1 MKYFNNRGAVALIT
15 TIIISLLLSIIIIG
29 VMIVMVSELRQS
41 NDNEQSIR
49 AYYAAEAGVED
60 AMSKLS
66 TRTNQA
72 CDGTATSKNLNLD
85 SASPG
90 LVGWSCQQITFSG
103 QPSGSLPL
111 PDKAVQ
117 LDLTGAQN
125 NWHSIVLEW
134 DTAPTHNDFSP
145 AVLSSAASWGTA
157 RPAAMELT
165 VVDYPSG
172 AGATFNDT
180 NLKIGNALIVPGPP
194 AAATTGDVSNLS
206 GNNPIRGACTGV
218 TTYHCQVLLNNFAP
232 NSRTYMLRLR
242 TRYVG
247 TEYKMTA
254 WTSQNGNGSKIAIP
268 DGTAT
273 SDVTGKA
280 GNVFR
285 RVVYKVP
292 YSKGAAAG
300 LDYVLFSDV
309 SVCKDLSV
317 IGGVQQPSACP

>member
-1 MKYFNNRGAVALIT
+1 MKRLNDRGAVALIT

-66 TRTNQA
+66 THIDQA

-85 SASPG
+85 AANPG
-90 LVGWSCQQITFSG
+90 VVGWSCQQIMFSG

-117 LDLTGAQN
+117 LDLTGALPSVG
-125 NWHSIVLEW
+125 SIALEW
-134 DTAPTHNDFSP
+134 DTAPTHTDFSSTS
-145 AVLSSAASWGTA
+145 LTSAALWGSL

-165 VVDYPSG
+165 VVDYPKG

-180 NLKIGNALIVPGPP
+180 QLKIGNALILP
-194 AAATTGDVSNLS
+194 APSASSPITDVGLLS
-206 GNNPIRGACTGV
+206 GGNPIQGACSGG
-218 TTYHCQVLLNNFAP
+218 TTYHCRVVLNNF
-232 NSRTYMLRLR
+232 NTTQRTYMLRLR

-247 TEYKMTA
+247 TEYKITA
-254 WTSQNGNGSKIAIP
+254 WTSQNGSGSIVPIP

-273 SDVTGKA
+273 IDVTGKA
-280 GNVFR
+280 GDVFR

-292 YSKGAAAG
+292 YSKGAAPG
-300 LDYVLFSDV
+300 LDYVLFSDAN
-309 SVCKDLSV
+309 VCKDLSI
-317 IGGVQQPSACP
+317 IGGVQQPGSCP